1 MDINITLDGRIGRFD
16 IGAIAVTENEGLAV
30 TFKNL
35 SKDKLFRHI
44 ATFMNG
50 NKGHI
55 VTVEADRPIYLD
67 SDFLQGGDA
76 VEVYLETRIAKG
88 DRVIV
93 SSDASKDGYLIEPLK
108 LEKVGVNRLA
118 CGWMSKI
125 EAEMQAQLLRIVE
138 LEKELALFKDAGVP
152 LIVEK

>member
-1 MDINITLDGRIGRFD
+1 MDINITIDGRIGRFD

-35 SKDKLFRHI
+35 SKDKLFRHV

-50 NKGHI
+50 KKGHI
-55 VTVEADRPIYLD
+55 VTVEADKPIYID
-67 SDFLQGGDA
+67 SDFLQGGEA
-76 VEVYLETRIAKG
+76 MEVLLETRIAKT

-93 SSDASKDGYLIEPLK
+93 SSDPSKDGYLIEPL
-108 LEKVGVNRLA
+108 RLDKIGSNHIA
-118 CGWMSKI
+118 YGWMSMI
-125 EAEMQAQLLRIVE
+125 EAQLQQQRERIIAV
-138 LEKELALFKDAGVP
+138 EKELELFKDAGVP